1 MNTSFFFY
9 KDKIQDPKGNP
20 AIIYQGF
27 NIEEVLDYAYSSYYD
42 ETEEVETLRTKST
55 LFVRLKHKAKETVQK
70 PKFNKSNQ
78 LIRTDLV
85 QEDVHISHTIT
96 DSGSILDFFALIGYN
111 GDTKE
116 IFDTKMLKLNIK
128 KADNTDTV

>member
-27 NIEEVLDYAYSSYYD
+27 NINEVLDYAYSSYYD
-42 ETEEVETLRTKST
+42 ETEEDESLRTKST

-78 LIRTDLV
+78 LIRTDLI
-85 QEDVHISHTIT
+85 QEDVHINHTIT
-96 DSGSILDFFALIGYN
+96 DSKSIWMFFLLIGYEEKA
-111 GDTKE
+111 KE
-116 IFDTKMLKLNIK
+116 LLDSEMLKLNIR
-128 KADNTDTV
+128 KADNTVTV